1 MSALD
6 MFRKVSLAEG
16 CSALLLFLV
25 AMPMK
30 YLMGNPVL
38 IKPVGMVH
46 GILFLVFLVALV
58 RVWIADKWP
67 LSKLILGFVA
77 GNVPFGAFWFERRLR
92 AEDE

>member
-1 MSALD
+1 

-38 IKPVGMVH
+38 IKPVGMIH

-58 RVWIADKWP
+58 RVWAVDKWP
-67 LSKLILGFVA
+67 LSKLVLGFVA

-92 AEDE
+92 AEEN

>member
-1 MSALD
+1 

-16 CSALLLFLV
+16 CSAVLLFLV

-67 LSKLILGFVA
+67 LNKLILGFVA

-92 AEDE
+92 AEEN